1 MSEAPSEA
9 RGGTRGD
16 ASGNASARPPAP
28 PAIEL
33 TGLSYSYPDGHRALR
48 GITLRVAAGER
59 VAILGPNGAGK
70 STLCLHLNG
79 ILEATDGTVSVCGLP
94 IAGAD
99 GRVKDIKEVR
109 RRVGVVFQ
117 DPDDMLFMPTVEA
130 DVAFGPSNLNLP
142 EDEVRKRV
150 ERALGAVG
158 MEGMGERSPHH
169 LSFGQKKR
177 AATAAVLSMEP
188 EVLVLDEPSSS
199 LDPRGR
205 REFGELLAGL
215 DQTIV
220 MTTHDLPYAHELCE
234 RAVILDGGR
243 ITADGPTDEILG
255 DAGLLAA
262 HDLELP
268 HGFVMDHH

>member
-1 MSEAPSEA
+1 VSEISSDG
-9 RGGTRGD
+9 RVGTKQGHRERP
-16 ASGNASARPPAP
+16 RPPA
-28 PAIEL
+28 AIEL
-33 TGLSYSYPDGHRALR
+33 ADLGFSYPDGHRALE
-48 GITLRVAAGER
+48 GITLRVEAGER

-79 ILEATDGTVSVCGLP
+79 ILEATEGTVSVCGLP
-94 IAGAD
+94 ISRAD
-99 GRVKDIKEVR
+99 DVKEIR

-130 DVAFGPSNLNLP
+130 DVAFGPSNLGLP
-142 EDEVRKRV
+142 EDEIRARV

-158 MEGMGERSPHH
+158 MEGMGGRSPHH

-177 AATAAVLSMEP
+177 AATAAVLSMDP

-205 REFGELLAGL
+205 REFGELLTRL
-215 DQTIV
+215 DQTII
-220 MTTHDLPYAHELCE
+220 MTTHDLPYAHEICG

-243 ITADGPTDEILG
+243 IVADRPTGEILG
-255 DAGLLAA
+255 DAELLAA

-268 HGFVMDHH
+268 HGFVIDHH

>member
-1 MSEAPSEA
+1 VSGVDSDGRA
-9 RGGTRGD
+9 GTKEDYQELPRV
-16 ASGNASARPPAP
+16 PA
-28 PAIEL
+28 AIEL
-33 TGLSYSYPDGHRALR
+33 EELGFSYPDGHRALE
-48 GITLRVAAGER
+48 GITLRIEAGER

-79 ILEATDGTVSVCGLP
+79 ILEATAGTVSVCGLSLS
-94 IAGAD
+94 GTD
-99 GRVKDIKEVR
+99 DVKEVR

-130 DVAFGPSNLNLP
+130 DVAFGPSNLGLP
-142 EDEVRKRV
+142 EEEVRGRV

-158 MEGMGERSPHH
+158 MEGMGGRSPHN

-177 AATAAVLSMEP
+177 AATAAVLSMAP

-215 DQTIV
+215 GQTII
-220 MTTHDLPYAHELCE
+220 MTTHDLPYAHELCG

-243 ITADGPTDEILG
+243 IVADRPTDEILG
-255 DAGLLAA
+255 DPDLLAA

>member
-1 MSEAPSEA
+1 MQDE
-9 RGGTRGD
+9 T
-16 ASGNASARPPAP
+16 SARPKAP

-33 TGLSYSYPDGHRALR
+33 EGLGYSYPDGHQALQ
-48 GITLRVAAGER
+48 GITLRVEPGER

-94 IAGAD
+94 IAG
-99 GRVKDIKEVR
+99 GVKEVR

-130 DVAFGPSNLNLP
+130 DVAFGPSNLGLP
-142 EDEVRKRV
+142 EEEVRARV
-150 ERALGAVG
+150 ERAFGAVG
-158 MEGMGERSPHH
+158 MGGMGGRSPHH

-177 AATAAVLSMEP
+177 AATAAVLSMDP
-188 EVLVLDEPSSS
+188 DVLVLDEPSSS

-205 REFGELLAGL
+205 REFGELLARLG
-215 DQTIV
+215 QTII
-220 MTTHDLPYAHELCE
+220 MTTHDLPYAHELCD

-243 ITADGPTDEILG
+243 IVADRPTDEILG
-255 DAGLLAA
+255 DPDLLAA

-268 HGFVMDHH
+268 HGFVLDHH